1 MISLKCKG
9 CHACLSE
16 ENLLAI
22 ERVVLGYAGG
32 SSAEELEM
40 VLGMPG
46 TCTWLVA
53 E

>member
-1 MISLKCKG
+1 MSLDARDVCIR
-9 CHACLSE
+9 E
-16 ENLLAI
+16 EHLLTN